1 VLDAIPGQRYRR
13 VFERG
18 MSTVPA
24 PINDDASAPHPL
36 LGTTLRGT
44 YRILRALDQG
54 GMGMVFDAEHV
65 RLKRRV
71 AVKVLAQHLAKDA
84 HALARFNREAEIIS
98 QLQHPHVVQ
107 VTDFDTTEQGEPYLV
122 MELLV
127 GESLASRLERERCL
141 PIANAIRIAYQ
152 VSSGLG
158 AAHAASIVHRD
169 LKPANIF
176 LTEVPGQG
184 ELVKLLDFGIS
195 KRAGGSK
202 GLTGEYDILG
212 TPDYMA
218 PEQALGKTAHVDHRG
233 DQYALAVITYEML
246 TGRTPFAGNDVMDV
260 LRQVISAEP
269 PPIEQLAPHVPVAA
283 GDVLR
288 RALAKDPEQRFS
300 SINEFAKAL
309 VQAAG
314 ASLPPPIDTGL
325 GVANTLPA
333 GPPGAT
339 KSVAAPPAPRPSD
352 RYQTGLRA
360 KTPIH
365 VNAPTMAATF
375 SANDL
380 ARALDQA
387 RQAHGMGDV
396 ELAVNNAETALL
408 VADALNSPE
417 SAARME
423 SSRTLLNA
431 IFEARLGSLS
441 QRMIVLPPTSN
452 KKVRVS
458 PEQAFLLSRVDG
470 GVTLDEA
477 IDLSPLPR
485 QKTLRLLVSM
495 LRQGLIA
502 ASSEQQSK

>member
-1 VLDAIPGQRYRR
+1 
-13 VFERG
+13 
-18 MSTVPA
+18 MSSVPA
-24 PINDDASAPHPL
+24 PSEPVQPPHPL

-44 YRILRALDQG
+44 YRILRTLDQG
-54 GMGMVFDAEHV
+54 GMGMVFEAEHL
-65 RLKRRV
+65 RLKRRI

-107 VTDFDTTEQGEPYLV
+107 VTDFDTTEAGEPYLV
-122 MELLV
+122 MELLA
-127 GESLASRLERERCL
+127 GESLATRLERERCL
-141 PIANAIRIAYQ
+141 PVADAISLAHQ
-152 VSSGLG
+152 VSSGLA
-158 AAHAASIVHRD
+158 AAHAANIVHRD

-176 LTEVPGQG
+176 LTQVAGQG
-184 ELVKLLDFGIS
+184 TLVKLLDFGIS
-195 KRAGGSK
+195 KRAGGGK

-218 PEQALGKTAHVDHRG
+218 PEQALGKTASVDHRG

-246 TGRTPFAGNDVMDV
+246 AGRTPFAGDDVMDV
-260 LRQVISAEP
+260 LRQVISSDP
-269 PPIEQLAPHVPVAA
+269 PPIEPLAPHVSSEI

-288 RALAKDPEQRFS
+288 RALSKDPEQRFP
-300 SINEFAKAL
+300 SITEFASAL
-309 VQAAG
+309 LRASG
-314 ASLPPPIDTGL
+314 ASLPPPIDGL

-333 GPPGAT
+333 GPPGA
-339 KSVAAPPAPRPSD
+339 AAAAVNAGKPSD

-360 KTPIH
+360 KTPA
-365 VNAPTMAATF
+365 NPSAPTVANTF
-375 SANDL
+375 TTGDL
-380 ARALDQA
+380 GRALDQA

-417 SAARME
+417 AQLRVE
-423 SSRTLLNA
+423 SSRMLINA
-431 IFEARLGSLS
+431 IYESRLGPLS
-441 QRMIVLPPTSN
+441 QRMVVLSPTSN
-452 KKVRVS
+452 KKLRVS

-485 QKTLRLLVSM
+485 QKTLRLLVGM
-495 LRQGLIA
+495 IRQGLIA
-502 ASSEQQSK
+502 AE

>member
-1 VLDAIPGQRYRR
+1 
-13 VFERG
+13 
-18 MSTVPA
+18 MSSVPA
-24 PINDDASAPHPL
+24 PDPVPPPHPL

-44 YRILRALDQG
+44 YRILRTLDQG
-54 GMGMVFDAEHV
+54 GMGMVFEAEHV

-71 AVKVLAQHLAKDA
+71 AVKVLAQHLSKDA

-107 VTDFDTTEQGEPYLV
+107 VTDFDTTEAGEPYLV
-122 MELLV
+122 MELLA
-127 GESLASRLERERCL
+127 GESLATRLERERCL
-141 PIANAIRIAYQ
+141 PVSDSIRLAHQ

-158 AAHAASIVHRD
+158 AAHAANIVHRD

-176 LTEVPGQG
+176 LTQIAGQG
-184 ELVKLLDFGIS
+184 ALVKLLDFGIS
-195 KRAGGSK
+195 KRAGGGK

-246 TGRTPFAGNDVMDV
+246 AGRTPFAGDDVMDV
-260 LRQVISAEP
+260 LRQVISSEP
-269 PPIEQLAPHVPVAA
+269 PPIEQLAPHVPVEV

-288 RALAKDPEQRFS
+288 RALSKDPEQRFPSISDFS
-300 SINEFAKAL
+300 SAL
-309 VQAAG
+309 LRASG
-314 ASLPPPIDTGL
+314 TSLPPPIEAL
-325 GVANTLPA
+325 GVAITVPA
-333 GPPGAT
+333 GPP
-339 KSVAAPPAPRPSD
+339 KPSTNPD
-352 RYQTGLRA
+352 RYQTGMRA
-360 KTPIH
+360 KTPA
-365 VNAPTMAATF
+365 NASAPTIASSF
-375 SANDL
+375 STTDL
-380 ARALDQA
+380 GRALDQA
-387 RQAHGMGDV
+387 RQAHGMGDI

-408 VADALNSPE
+408 VADALNSPD
-417 SAARME
+417 AQARLD

-441 QRMIVLPPTSN
+441 RRMVVLSPTSN
-452 KKVRVS
+452 RKLRVS

-470 GVTLDEA
+470 GVTLDEV

-495 LRQGLIA
+495 IRQGLIA
-502 ASSEQQSK
+502 AE

>member
-1 VLDAIPGQRYRR
+1 
-13 VFERG
+13 

-24 PINDDASAPHPL
+24 PINDAAPNDAAPAQHPL

-44 YRILRALDQG
+44 YRILRQLDQG
-54 GMGMVFDAEHV
+54 GMGTVFDAEHV
-65 RLKRRV
+65 RLRRRV

-122 MELLV
+122 MELLT
-127 GESLASRLERERCL
+127 GESLAARLERERCL
-141 PIANAIRIAYQ
+141 PIAEAIRIAYQ

-158 AAHAASIVHRD
+158 AAHAANIVHRD

-195 KRAGGSK
+195 KRAGTSK

-218 PEQALGKTAHVDHRG
+218 PEQALGKTAQVDHRG

-246 TGRTPFAGNDVMDV
+246 AGRTPFAGDDVMDV

-269 PPIEQLAPHVPVAA
+269 PPIEQLAPHVPEAA

-288 RALAKDPEQRFS
+288 RALAKDPTQRFA
-300 SINEFAKAL
+300 SITEFATAL
-309 VQAAG
+309 VHAAG
-314 ASLPPPIDTGL
+314 TSLPPPVDVGL
-325 GVANTLPA
+325 GVARTLPV
-333 GPPGAT
+333 GPAPASSP
-339 KSVAAPPAPRPSD
+339 KSVAAPPRPSD

-360 KTPIH
+360 RTPIH

-375 SANDL
+375 NSSEL

-387 RQAHGMGDV
+387 RQAHGMGDI

-408 VADALNSPE
+408 VADSLNSPE
-417 SAARME
+417 AQARME
-423 SSRTLLNA
+423 SSRMLLNA

-441 QRMIVLPPTSN
+441 QRMVVLPPTSN

-458 PEQAFLLSRVDG
+458 PEQAFILSRVDG

-502 ASSEQQSK
+502 AE

>member
-1 VLDAIPGQRYRR
+1 MP
-13 VFERG
+13 
-18 MSTVPA
+18 SVPA
-24 PINDDASAPHPL
+24 PTDSALPPHPL

-44 YRILRALDQG
+44 YRILRTLDQG

-107 VTDFDTTEQGEPYLV
+107 VTDFDTTEAGEPYLV
-122 MELLV
+122 MELLA
-127 GESLASRLERERCL
+127 GESLATRLERERCL
-141 PIANAIRIAYQ
+141 PVVEAVSLAHQ
-152 VSSGLG
+152 VSSGLA
-158 AAHAASIVHRD
+158 AAHAANIVHRD

-176 LTEVPGQG
+176 LTQVSGQG
-184 ELVKLLDFGIS
+184 TLVKLLDFGIS
-195 KRAGGSK
+195 KRAGGGK

-246 TGRTPFAGNDVMDV
+246 AGRTPFAGDDVMDV
-260 LRQVISAEP
+260 LRQVISSDP
-269 PPIEQLAPHVPVAA
+269 PPIEQLAPHVSTDV
-283 GDVLR
+283 GDILR
-288 RALAKDPEQRFS
+288 RALSKDPEQRFP
-300 SINEFAKAL
+300 SISEFASAL
-309 VQAAG
+309 MRAAG
-314 ASLPPPIDTGL
+314 TSLPPPVEGL
-325 GVANTLPA
+325 GLAVTLPA
-333 GPPGAT
+333 GPNPGARPAET
-339 KSVAAPPAPRPSD
+339 PRAAGA

-360 KTPIH
+360 KTPASPS
-365 VNAPTMAATF
+365 APTIANTF
-375 SANDL
+375 STNDL
-380 ARALDQA
+380 GRAIDQA
-387 RQAHGMGDV
+387 RQAHGMGDI
-396 ELAVNNAETALL
+396 ELAVNNAETALM
-408 VADALNSPE
+408 VADAINSPD
-417 SAARME
+417 AQARLD

-431 IFEARLGSLS
+431 IYEARLGPLS
-441 QRMIVLPPTSN
+441 QRMVVLSPTSN
-452 KKVRVS
+452 KKMRVS

-495 LRQGLIA
+495 IRQGLIA
-502 ASSEQQSK
+502 AE

>member
-1 VLDAIPGQRYRR
+1 
-13 VFERG
+13 
-18 MSTVPA
+18 MSSVPDPTENA
-24 PINDDASAPHPL
+24 QPPHPL

-44 YRILRALDQG
+44 YRILRTLDQG
-54 GMGMVFDAEHV
+54 GMGMVFEAEHV
-65 RLKRRV
+65 RLKRHV

-107 VTDFDTTEQGEPYLV
+107 VSDFDTTEAGEPYLV
-122 MELLV
+122 MELLS
-127 GESLASRLERERCL
+127 GESLATRLERERCL
-141 PIANAIRIAYQ
+141 LIADAVRLAYQ
-152 VSSGLG
+152 ASSGLA
-158 AAHAASIVHRD
+158 AAHAANIVHRD

-176 LTEVPGQG
+176 LTEVAGQG
-184 ELVKLLDFGIS
+184 TLVKLLDFGIS
-195 KRAGGSK
+195 KRAGAGK

-218 PEQALGKTAHVDHRG
+218 PEQALGKTAQVDHRG

-246 TGRTPFAGNDVMDV
+246 AGRTPFAGSDVMEV

-269 PPIEQLAPHVPVAA
+269 PPIEQLAPHVPVEA

-288 RALAKDPEQRFS
+288 RALSKDPEQRFP
-300 SINEFAKAL
+300 SISDFASAL
-309 VQAAG
+309 MRASG
-314 ASLPPPIDTGL
+314 TSLPPPVDGL
-325 GVANTLPA
+325 AL
-333 GPPGAT
+333 AT
-339 KSVAAPPAPRPSD
+339 TVPAPASGSKPVHPVPSG

-360 KTPIH
+360 RTPTPGD
-365 VNAPTMAATF
+365 ATAATIANTF

-380 ARALDQA
+380 SRALDQA
-387 RQAHGMGDV
+387 RQAHGMGDI

-408 VADALNSPE
+408 VADALRTPD
-417 SAARME
+417 AQARME
-423 SSRTLLNA
+423 SSRPLLNA
-431 IFEARLGSLS
+431 IFEARLGSLT
-441 QRMIVLPPTSN
+441 QRMVVLSPTSH
-452 KKVRVS
+452 KKLRVS

-495 LRQGLIA
+495 IRQGLIA
-502 ASSEQQSK
+502 AE

>member
-1 VLDAIPGQRYRR
+1 
-13 VFERG
+13 
-18 MSTVPA
+18 MSTVLA
-24 PINDDASAPHPL
+24 PINDPAPAQHPL

-44 YRILRALDQG
+44 YRILRQLDQG
-54 GMGMVFDAEHV
+54 GMGMVFEAEHV
-65 RLKRRV
+65 RLRRRV

-122 MELLV
+122 MELLT
-127 GESLASRLERERCL
+127 GESLAARLERERCL
-141 PIANAIRIAYQ
+141 PVADAIRIAYQ

-158 AAHAASIVHRD
+158 AAHAANIVHRD

-195 KRAGGSK
+195 KRAGTTK

-218 PEQALGKTAHVDHRG
+218 PEQALGKTAQVDHRG

-246 TGRTPFAGNDVMDV
+246 AGRTPFAGDDVMDV
-260 LRQVISAEP
+260 LRQVIAAEP
-269 PPIEQLAPHVPVAA
+269 PPIEQLAPHVPEAV

-288 RALAKDPEQRFS
+288 HALAKAPSQRFA
-300 SINEFAKAL
+300 SITEFATAL
-309 VQAAG
+309 VHAAG
-314 ASLPPPIDTGL
+314 TSLPPPIDVGF
-325 GVANTLPA
+325 GVPRTLPA
-333 GPPGAT
+333 G
-339 KSVAAPPAPRPSD
+339 AAPPASSPKSVPAPLDPSD
-352 RYQTGLRA
+352 LHQTGLRTR
-360 KTPIH
+360 TPILG
-365 VNAPTMAATF
+365 NAPTIAATF
-375 SANDL
+375 NSSEL

-387 RQAHGMGDV
+387 RQAHGMGDI

-408 VADALNSPE
+408 VADSLNSPE
-417 SAARME
+417 AQARME
-423 SSRTLLNA
+423 SSRMLLNA

-441 QRMIVLPPTSN
+441 QRMVVLPPTSN

-502 ASSEQQSK
+502 AE

>member
-1 VLDAIPGQRYRR
+1 
-13 VFERG
+13 
-18 MSTVPA
+18 MSSVPA
-24 PINDDASAPHPL
+24 PTDVATSPHPL

-44 YRILRALDQG
+44 YRIIRTLDQG
-54 GMGMVFDAEHV
+54 GMGMVFEAEHV
-65 RLKRRV
+65 RLRRRL

-107 VTDFDTTEQGEPYLV
+107 VTDFDTTEAGEPYLV
-122 MELLV
+122 MELLA

-141 PIANAIRIAYQ
+141 PIGDAVRIAYQ
-152 VSSGLG
+152 VSSGLA
-158 AAHAASIVHRD
+158 AAHSANIVHRD

-176 LTEVPGQG
+176 LMQVPGQG
-184 ELVKLLDFGIS
+184 VLVKLLDFGIS
-195 KRAGGSK
+195 KRAGVGK

-246 TGRTPFAGNDVMDV
+246 AGRTPFAGDDVMEV

-269 PPIEQLAPHVPVAA
+269 PPLTQLAPHVPDAA
-283 GDVLR
+283 AEVLR
-288 RALAKDPEQRFS
+288 RALSKDAEQRFP
-300 SINEFAKAL
+300 SITEFAAAL
-309 VQAAG
+309 LRG
-314 ASLPPPIDTGL
+314 SGTSLPPPVEGL
-325 GVANTLPA
+325 GVAMTVPVGA
-333 GPPGAT
+333 PSSGPVVTEAR
-339 KSVAAPPAPRPSD
+339 SPSN
-352 RYQTGLRA
+352 RFQTGTRT
-360 KTPIH
+360 KTPAD
-365 VNAPTMAATF
+365 VSAPTLANTF
-375 SANDL
+375 STADL
-380 ARALDQA
+380 TRALDQA
-387 RQAHGMGDV
+387 RQAHGMGDT

-408 VADALNSPE
+408 VADAMNTPE
-417 SAARME
+417 AKARLE
-423 SSRTLLNA
+423 SSRTLINA

-441 QRMIVLPPTSN
+441 QRMVVLSPTSN
-452 KKVRVS
+452 KKMRVS

-502 ASSEQQSK
+502 AE

>member
-1 VLDAIPGQRYRR
+1 
-13 VFERG
+13 

-24 PINDDASAPHPL
+24 STSDNNVSAQHPL

-44 YRILRALDQG
+44 YRILRTLDQG
-54 GMGMVFDAEHV
+54 GMGMVFEAEHV
-65 RLKRRV
+65 RLRRRL

-107 VTDFDTTEQGEPYLV
+107 VSDFDTTEAGEPYLV
-122 MELLV
+122 MELLA

-141 PIANAIRIAYQ
+141 PIAEALRIAYQ

-158 AAHAASIVHRD
+158 AAHAANIVHRD

-176 LTEVPGQG
+176 LTEFLTNAPGHSG
-184 ELVKLLDFGIS
+184 LVKLLDFGIS
-195 KRAGGSK
+195 KRAGAGK

-218 PEQALGKTAHVDHRG
+218 PEQALGKTAQVDHRG

-246 TGRTPFAGNDVMDV
+246 AGRTPFAGSDVMEV

-269 PPIEQLAPHVPVAA
+269 PPIEQLAPHVPAA
-283 GDVLR
+283 VGEVLR
-288 RALAKDPEQRFS
+288 RGLSKDPQHRFGN
-300 SINEFAKAL
+300 ITEFASAL

-314 ASLPPPIDTGL
+314 ASLPPPVDAL
-325 GVANTLPA
+325 GVAMTLRP
-333 GPPGAT
+333 T
-339 KSVAAPPAPRPSD
+339 APSNGSNDALRPSD
-352 RYQTGLRA
+352 RYQTGQRA
-360 KTPIH
+360 RTPGD
-365 VNAPTMAATF
+365 ATAATLAHTF
-375 SANDL
+375 SNNDL

-387 RQAHGMGDV
+387 RQAHGLGDI

-408 VADALNSPE
+408 VADSLKTPE
-417 SAARME
+417 AQARVE
-423 SSRTLLNA
+423 SSRTLLDA

-441 QRMIVLPPTSN
+441 QRMVVLSPTSS
-452 KKVRVS
+452 KKLRVS

-495 LRQGLIA
+495 LRQGLIVA
-502 ASSEQQSK
+502 ER